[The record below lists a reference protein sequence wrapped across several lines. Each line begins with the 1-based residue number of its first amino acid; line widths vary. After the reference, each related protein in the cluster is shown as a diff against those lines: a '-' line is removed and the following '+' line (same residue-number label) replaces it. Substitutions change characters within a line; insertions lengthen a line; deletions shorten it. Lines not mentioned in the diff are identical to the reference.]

1 MEYTYHLSSFITHF
15 TWQGINDFLSPISIF
30 FIGVS
35 TTLEG
40 IDFTQLGII
49 LSNLLHIHS
58 QFSSIS
64 DDYFPALLT

>member
-1 MEYTYHLSSFITHF
+1 MTYLQSV
-15 TWQGINDFLSPISIF
+15 F

-35 TTLEG
+35 KTFEG

-49 LSNLLHIHS
+49 LSNLFHIHS

-64 DDYFPALLT
+64 DDYFQVSSL